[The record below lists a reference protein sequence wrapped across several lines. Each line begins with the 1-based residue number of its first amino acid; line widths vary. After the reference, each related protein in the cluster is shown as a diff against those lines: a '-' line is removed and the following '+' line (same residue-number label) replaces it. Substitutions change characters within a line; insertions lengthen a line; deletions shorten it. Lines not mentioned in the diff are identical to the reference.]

1 MPMSTRRSGR
11 ISLMLIRN
19 HINAMVVI
27 DIFPPRTLSSSR
39 PMYVIVSRKPA
50 CMKEADSQVNSQIS
64 RLSSKGLK
72 EIEEEQKM
80 WQEELTKLRKIQP
93 SATTVQEL
101 KNEGIPTL
109 EAQVKEETTK
119 LEAAQEEVE
128 EVNLLFSVHGRDS

>member
-1 MPMSTRRSGR
+1 M
-11 ISLMLIRN
+11 
-19 HINAMVVI
+19 
-27 DIFPPRTLSSSR
+27 
-39 PMYVIVSRKPA
+39 
-50 CMKEADSQVNSQIS
+50 NSQIS

-101 KNEGIPTL
+101 KNDGIPTL

-128 EVNLLFSVHGRDS
+128 EVNPHHELHGRDS

>member
-1 MPMSTRRSGR
+1 M
-11 ISLMLIRN
+11 
-19 HINAMVVI
+19 
-27 DIFPPRTLSSSR
+27 
-39 PMYVIVSRKPA
+39 
-50 CMKEADSQVNSQIS
+50 NSQIS

-80 WQEELTKLRKIQP
+80 WQEELAKLRKIQP
-93 SATTVQEL
+93 SATTVHDL

-128 EVNLLFSVHGRDS
+128 EVSPDLVPI

>member
-1 MPMSTRRSGR
+1 MN
-11 ISLMLIRN
+11 L
-19 HINAMVVI
+19 
-27 DIFPPRTLSSSR
+27 
-39 PMYVIVSRKPA
+39 K
-50 CMKEADSQVNSQIS
+50 KADAQVNSQIS
-64 RLSSKGLK
+64 RLSSNGLK

-101 KNEGIPTL
+101 KSDGIPTL

-128 EVNLLFSVHGRDS
+128 EVNQLS

>member
-1 MPMSTRRSGR
+1 
-11 ISLMLIRN
+11 
-19 HINAMVVI
+19 
-27 DIFPPRTLSSSR
+27 
-39 PMYVIVSRKPA
+39 
-50 CMKEADSQVNSQIS
+50 VNSQIS

-101 KNEGIPTL
+101 KTYGIPTL

-128 EVNLLFSVHGRDS
+128 EVNQPFEAHGQDS